1 MTDFTAPA
9 TSRLTAAKVVTVLV
23 GIALFG
29 TGIRW
34 DEPAL
39 RWAGIAVV
47 AVAWM
52 LRLAAAR
59 ARTDDQLPDETR

>member
-29 TGIRW
+29 TGIRR

-39 RWAGIAVV
+39 RWAGIVIV

-52 LRLAAAR
+52 LRFAAAR
-59 ARTDDQLPDETR
+59 ARPDDQLPDETR